1 MTLKKFNSTLILEF
15 LYETASSLGSFIKEG
30 LEYSE
35 NFLYNTSTHR
45 EAW

>member
-15 LYETASSLGSFIKEG
+15 LYETASFLGSLIEEG

-35 NFLYNTSTHR
+35 NFLYNISKHG